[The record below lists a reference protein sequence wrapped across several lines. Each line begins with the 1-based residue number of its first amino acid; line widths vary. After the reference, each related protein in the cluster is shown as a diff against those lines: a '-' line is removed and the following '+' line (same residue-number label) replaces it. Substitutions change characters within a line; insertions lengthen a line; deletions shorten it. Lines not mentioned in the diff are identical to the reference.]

1 MQNKTTLEDIIREV
15 FGEKG
20 IYIRENSV
28 YETGLVR
35 NKLSKILIVSFI
47 LNQ

>member
-1 MQNKTTLEDIIREV
+1 MQNKTSLEDIIRGV

-28 YETGLVR
+28 CESSLVR
-35 NKLSKILIVSFI
+35 NKVSKILIASFI